1 MSDRAILYARV
12 STGDKDTEASK
23 LDAQLEL
30 CRNRADQEGYTV
42 VAEHKEPEHTSGA
55 TQHPPELTKIIE
67 LAEQGE
73 FDVLICR
80 SLTRLARNISKQFR
94 VEHILNKLGVRIEYY
109 KYKFSDTAEGRFQ
122 KNIFASL
129 AEYERE
135 NISFRTHY
143 GKRNKVKSGK
153 VYVNGIAPYGYTEHN
168 VIVGD
173 DVIERTLKVV
183 PEEAE
188 VIRDI
193 FHMYTDSQAVTCAY
207 IARHLTA
214 KGIAPP
220 GNKRYIGEKYRQE
233 ADAAWHGQTVSK
245 LLHRKT
251 YTGTWEYG
259 KDSKDGT
266 IPVAIEPI
274 VDKQVW
280 DKAQPKLGA
289 NKKSREHSRNYPY
302 LVRDIAYCGV
312 CGMPMNCKSDTRS
325 NRPRYYSYWC
335 SKAHTT
341 TKQRCEHRL
350 SYRADMIDE
359 SLWFDIKK
367 IVSDPTTLK
376 DAYAKYMQSATTRTN
391 PSKKQLDTKQKLVH
405 KNARKLE
412 KLLDVY
418 LDSDI
423 PKNQYHK
430 RKAKLE
436 ERVNKL
442 NAEITAIK
450 QEIQAEDDALA
461 KNNDLQRYLNEI
473 PDLMQFATGN
483 KDAQMEILKRLGI
496 AVLMYPEGEYK
507 SVEWALVG
515 NNMRLKGSPSSPLM
529 RLERK
534 QVF

>member
-1 MSDRAILYARV
+1 M
-12 STGDKDTEASK
+12 T
-23 LDAQLEL
+23 
-30 CRNRADQEGYTV
+30 
-42 VAEHKEPEHTSGA
+42 
-55 TQHPPELTKIIE
+55 
-67 LAEQGE
+67 
-73 FDVLICR
+73 
-80 SLTRLARNISKQFR
+80 
-94 VEHILNKLGVRIEYY
+94 
-109 KYKFSDTAEGRFQ
+109 
-122 KNIFASL
+122 
-129 AEYERE
+129 
-135 NISFRTHY
+135 
-143 GKRNKVKSGK
+143 
-153 VYVNGIAPYGYTEHN
+153 
-168 VIVGD
+168 
-173 DVIERTLKVV
+173 
-183 PEEAE
+183 
-188 VIRDI
+188 
-193 FHMYTDSQAVTCAY
+193 
-207 IARHLTA
+207 
-214 KGIAPP
+214 
-220 GNKRYIGEKYRQE
+220 
-233 ADAAWHGQTVSK
+233 
-245 LLHRKT
+245 
-251 YTGTWEYG
+251 
-259 KDSKDGT
+259 
-266 IPVAIEPI
+266 
-274 VDKQVW
+274 
-280 DKAQPKLGA
+280 
-289 NKKSREHSRNYPY
+289 
-302 LVRDIAYCGV
+302 
-312 CGMPMNCKSDTRS
+312 MNCKSDTRS

-376 DAYAKYMQSATTRTN
+376 DAYAKYIQSATTRTN

-473 PDLMQFATGN
+473 PDLVQFATGN

-507 SVEWALVG
+507 NVEWALVG
-515 NNMRLKGSPSSPLM
+515 NNMRLKGSPSSPLV
-529 RLERK
+529 RLGK
-534 QVF
+534 